1 MSLLRN
7 GIVDEWNWNLNLP
20 RGGGDEGCGWQWDW
34 VIRESAAVLI
44 LLTIRDQS
52 AGKRWSQV
60 GLSNLLVLISFICD
74 LRRRLRF
81 KKRIVYGKRNKS
93 GTIK

>member
-20 RGGGDEGCGWQWDW
+20 RGGGDEGCGWQSDW
-34 VIRESAAVLI
+34 VIRQSAAVLI

-74 LRRRLRF
+74 LRRLRF